1 MLETISLIVS
11 VASGLLASVQSIKDM
26 RGVKRAT
33 ASIFLSKIA
42 FTIDEVVEKFKKG
55 EVPHGACEQMKMFAL
70 NLPSTLDG
78 ILPIEQLI
86 DYSNKLYYAHEIE
99 MLYKDVMSD
108 ESKLEELEK
117 VAGMFHAAAELV
129 KL

>member
-11 VASGLLASVQSIKDM
+11 VASGLLSGVQSIKDM

-33 ASIFLSKIA
+33 ASIFLGKIA

-70 NLPSTLDG
+70 NLPSALEG
-78 ILPIEQLI
+78 IIPIEDLI
-86 DYSNKLYYAHEIE
+86 DYTNKLYYAYEIE
-99 MLYKDVMSD
+99 MLYKEVMD
-108 ESKLEELEK
+108 DQSKLVELEK
-117 VAGMFHAAAELV
+117 ASGMFHAAAELV